1 MSGDDES
8 FGTLVPLG
16 EIAERVDYGFTAS
29 AKSEGS
35 PNAPRFLR
43 ITDIQDDRV
52 DWNNVPFCECDD
64 LERFGL
70 RTGDLVFARTG
81 ATTGKSWLVDVPSGP
96 AVFASYLIRVR
107 VGERVRPAYLSH
119 FFQSPSY
126 WDQIAR
132 ASKGSAQPG
141 VNASVLRT
149 LSVPVPAHAE
159 QDRVVAHLDA
169 CFDRTKRAK
178 AALDDVPALVE
189 RLRQSILAA
198 AFRGD
203 LTADWRD
210 ENPDVEPASELL
222 KRIRIERRRRWEE
235 AELAKMIAKGK
246 APKDDRWKAKYEEP
260 EPVDESGLPELP
272 EGWCW
277 TTIETA
283 GDVHLG
289 RQLAPQYMT
298 GRGTRPYL
306 RVANIKDDRIDFSDV
321 KWMDFDEQEF
331 AHYALRPNDIL
342 LSEGQS
348 PELLG
353 QSAIYR
359 GGVEELCFQKTLH
372 RFRRYEAA
380 PSAEFFQLLFRHYVR
395 SGMFRSVA
403 SVTVNIAHL
412 TLVRLKPL
420 PIPLPPAA
428 EAEEIAKRCAAVLG
442 YARTAQQNVVAVRRE
457 LASVEAAVLGGAF
470 ASATDFAE
478 S

>member
-1 MSGDDES
+1 MPIGAVCELFNGRAFKPTDWTVDGFPIVRIQNLNDISKPFNRFSGQVDSRHLIDSGDLLFAWSGTPGTS
-8 FGTLVPLG
+8 FGAH
-16 EIAERVDYGFTAS
+16 I
-29 AKSEGS
+29 
-35 PNAPRFLR
+35 
-43 ITDIQDDRV
+43 
-52 DWNNVPFCECDD
+52 WN
-64 LERFGL
+64 G
-70 RTGDLVFARTG
+70 
-81 ATTGKSWLVDVPSGP
+81 GP
-96 AVFASYLIRVR
+96 AVLNQHIFRVFPR
-107 VGERVRPAYLSH
+107 VGLVGKEYLRYAINAVLGQLIASAH
-119 FFQSPSY
+119 GGAGLAHVTKPVFEATRIHVPELVIQSS
-126 WDQIAR
+126 I
-132 ASKGSAQPG
+132 
-141 VNASVLRT
+141 
-149 LSVPVPAHAE
+149 
-159 QDRVVAHLDA
+159 VAHLDA

-178 AALDDVPALVE
+178 AALDDVPALVD
-189 RLRQSILAA
+189 RLRQSILAT

-203 LTADWRD
+203 LTADWRA

-372 RFRRYEAA
+372 RFRRYESA